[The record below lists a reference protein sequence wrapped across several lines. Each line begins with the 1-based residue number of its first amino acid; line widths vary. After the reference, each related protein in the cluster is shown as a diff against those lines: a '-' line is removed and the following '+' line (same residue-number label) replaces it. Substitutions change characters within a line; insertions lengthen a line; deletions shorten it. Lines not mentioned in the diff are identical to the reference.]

1 MNMKKQDILD
11 LLEAGEN
18 SGVEFKLDNIRPEQ
32 LARSLPDR
40 AAVFV
45 PEKQGSSDKSQGQGQ
60 NVPEN
65 VLKDVP
71 KRALV
76 QQILSLIKEDPRI
89 TYEELAKRTGLHR
102 KTIQRHIQFLKD
114 KGLLRRKGGARGGY
128 WEVDVPCE

>member
-1 MNMKKQDILD
+1 VLIPGHVSRDRLKRLKQKANNQD
-11 LLEAGEN
+11 
-18 SGVEFKLDNIRPEQ
+18 
-32 LARSLPDR
+32 
-40 AAVFV
+40 
-45 PEKQGSSDKSQGQGQ
+45 QGQ